1 MHRKYVVLFA
11 VLFLALLLPT
21 PAAADSFVVNTTDD
35 ANDGTCD
42 SNHCSLRE
50 AINAANDNPGAD
62 TISFAGLDATGGDVT
77 IQLNSFLNPLLDN
90 GTTIDG
96 TTAQG
101 YVNEPVVNIVKA
113 SGVIESGISIQ
124 GSNCIV
130 RGLSMAGFF
139 GVPSAPDTSPEDL
152 IGAAIV
158 ITGSGNLIEGNV
170 LGWGAFPNSRGVWL
184 SGAGNSVIGNVISG
198 NTVGIHITGS
208 NQIIQGNQIG
218 TGASGTVA
226 IPNTYG
232 IYDSLNSGGGHVIGG
247 AGAANR
253 NLISGNQHF
262 GIYLQSANNVVQGNY
277 IGTNASGT
285 AALPNGNGIQLN
297 SAINNLIGGSSPGEG
312 NLISGNVRGLSFFP
326 ASQGSLVLGNKIGS
340 NASGTAAIPNNTQGV
355 GAYVGSSGITF
366 GGLNPGEGNLI
377 FGNGTGLR
385 LDHGV
390 NDNAVIGNTIT
401 QNGYG
406 ILRKFPDQ
414 GSHGFTFSRNSIF
427 ENSSL
432 GIVIYNWAP
441 VVPSLAP
448 PQLISASK
456 TSISGTACPYCLVEV
471 FIADPDP
478 SGAGEGK
485 TYLTSISADANGL
498 FTASFPAVGFCQSL
512 TATSTNSLDNTS
524 EFALNIMGNCFY
536 AQPPLLYPLW
546 VFIITVFGALGI
558 LIRRRRPDGS
568 RWIIPGSFA
577 VGALVGGGLIFLGGA
592 LPNVIVDFK
601 PEQPVLYQGQL
612 PSCDSYFDPSG
623 FSPQDGATLE
633 LADDVLL
640 EWIPTGDL
648 PDGDIRWTIDLKE
661 LAMMAGMQTTE
672 GTSLP
677 MSTFGVKPTAGSSF
691 EWLVF
696 GERLLPDG
704 ETWLPFCSPDD
715 YRSFTIE
722 RPEAEEPSPDEP
734 EAAEPTLTATPSS
747 ELAEPMVCTPLVT
760 ALMNLTCRK
769 GPDQAY
775 EEAGYLL
782 QDETAIPEGVSM
794 DTFWYWIPNPDWL
807 GYCFVASSGV
817 QAECVDGLPPIAA
830 PPLPTATPT
839 QAACLPTLDRS
850 ACNDAGGVWE
860 VATSTCI
867 CP

>member
-11 VLFLALLLPT
+11 ALLLAVLLPT
-21 PAAADSFVVNTTDD
+21 PAFADSFVVNSTDD
-35 ANDGTCD
+35 NNDGQCD
-42 SNHCSLRE
+42 GTHCSLRE
-50 AINAANDNPGAD
+50 AINAANNNPGAD
-62 TISFAGLDATGGDVT
+62 SISFAGLDATGGDVT
-77 IQLNSFLNPLLDN
+77 IQLLAPLPPLLDN
-90 GTTIDG
+90 ETTIDG
-96 TTAQG
+96 TTVQG
-101 YVNEPVVNIVKA
+101 YVNEPVINIVKA
-113 SGVIESGISIQ
+113 SGVMEDGFAIQ
-124 GSNCIV
+124 SSNNVI
-130 RGLSMAGFF
+130 RGLSLAGF
-139 GVPSAPDTSPEDL
+139 GGWPSQPDPEPADTT
-152 IGAAIV
+152 GGAIV
-158 ITGSGNLIEGNV
+158 ITGSGNLIQENV
-170 LGWGAFPNSRGVWL
+170 LGWGAWPNTVGVLL
-184 SGAGNSVIGNVISG
+184 SGGGNSVAWNVISG
-198 NTVGIHITGS
+198 NGAGIYMLGAGQVIL
-208 NQIIQGNQIG
+208 GNKIG
-218 TGASGTVA
+218 TDASGNTA
-226 IPNTYG
+226 IPNTTG
-232 IYDSLNSGGGHVIGG
+232 IYDAPTSGGSHIIGG
-247 AGAANR
+247 SGSGEGNV
-253 NLISGNQHF
+253 ISGNQHF

-285 AALPNGNGIQLN
+285 AALPNGNGIQLD

-326 ASQGSLVLGNKIGS
+326 ASQGTLVLGNKIGS
-340 NASGTAAIPNNTQGV
+340 NASGTSAIPNNPQGV

-366 GGLNPGEGNLI
+366 GGINPGEGNLI
-377 FGNGTGLR
+377 LGNGTGLR

-401 QNGYG
+401 QNNGYG

-471 FIADPDP
+471 FVADPDP

-485 TYLTSISADANGL
+485 TYLTSVSADANGL

-524 EFALNIMGNCFY
+524 EFALNIMGNCIY

-546 VFIITVFGALGI
+546 VFIITVFGIFGI

-568 RWIIPGSFA
+568 RWIIPGSLA
-577 VGALVGGGLIFLGGA
+577 VGALVGGGMILLAGA
-592 LPNVIVDFK
+592 LPNVIVDFT
-601 PEQPVLYQGQL
+601 PEQTVPYHVEL
-612 PSCDSYFDPSG
+612 PDCVSYLDPSG
-623 FSPQDGATLE
+623 FSPQDGTTLE
-633 LADDVLL
+633 IADDVLF
-640 EWIPTGDL
+640 EWTPTGDL
-648 PDGDIRWTIDLKE
+648 PDGDIRWTVDLNE
-661 LAMMAGMQTTE
+661 LEMMASMQTTE

-677 MSTFGVKPTAGSSF
+677 MSAFGMTPTAGSNF
-691 EWLVF
+691 EWSLY

-704 ETWLPFCSPDD
+704 ETWLPFCAPDQPWAF
-715 YRSFTIE
+715 SIE
-722 RPEAEEPSPDEP
+722 QEVSEEPETDEG
-734 EAAEPTLTATPSS
+734 ESEEP
-747 ELAEPMVCTPLVT
+747 VCTTPLIT
-760 ALMNLTCRK
+760 AMMNLTCRK

-782 QDETAIPEGVSM
+782 QGETAIPEGVSM

-807 GYCFVASSGV
+807 GYCFVAGNGV

-850 ACNDAGGVWE
+850 ACNDAGGIWE